1 MSYAVVRV
9 QKFTAG
15 SVKGIEIHDRRE
27 KENISHTNKD
37 IDWQRSKFNYDLH
50 DDQNDNFSRAIK
62 KRIDSLNLPKAVRK
76 DAIVMAQV
84 LVTSD
89 SAFFDHLGYVE
100 HMRRQNEIESVAIGL
115 NDPTPYEYVDTDYK
129 TDCIQQG
136 TIRFFQDSYEFL
148 AYRYGQENIISA
160 TVHMD
165 ERTPHMH
172 FNFVPVTEDDR
183 LSAKSVFTRE
193 NLREQQTAFHNT
205 VGQFH
210 DLQRGEPKESNK
222 RRKHLETHE
231 YKEAVAME
239 QEARQKAAAY
249 VRTEQEAKTRIELLK
264 SEENALE
271 GKIEGLQTQYIKQA
285 EELNIIRAAVQK
297 ESEDG
302 VSAFG
307 MESMQKQI
315 AAARQEANQKNRLS
329 LLEKFIEHPQI
340 KPLWEKFV
348 QMMNRGRNR
357 NSDERDR

>member
-37 IDWQRSKFNYDLH
+37 IDWELSKFNYDLH
-50 DDQNDNFSRAIK
+50 EDQNENFSRAIK
-62 KRIDSLNLPKAVRK
+62 NRIDSLNLPKAVRK

-89 SAFFDHLGYVE
+89 SEFF
-100 HMRRQNEIESVAIGL
+100 
-115 NDPTPYEYVDTDYK
+115 YELEYSDSKHNFDYEMMTSIHNRDT
-129 TDCIQQG
+129 T
-136 TIRFFQDSYEFL
+136 REFFEDSYKFL
-148 AYRYGQENIISA
+148 CDRYGANNVISA

-193 NLREQQTAFHNT
+193 NLREQQTAFHEN
-205 VGQFH
+205 VGH
-210 DLQRGEPKESNK
+210 IYGLQRGEPKESNK

-231 YKEAVAME
+231 YKEAME
-239 QEARQKAAAY
+239 QVAEVRQKAFVYAQEE
-249 VRTEQEAKTRIELLK
+249 REAKTRIESLK
-264 SEENALE
+264 SEETALQ
-271 GKIEGLQTQYIKQA
+271 GKIEGLKTQSADEMDKL
-285 EELNIIRAAVQK
+285 EIIRAAVKK
-297 ESEDG
+297 ESEDS

-307 MESMQKQI
+307 MESMKKQI

-329 LLEKFIEHPQI
+329 LLEKFIELPQI
-340 KPLWEKFV
+340 KPIWEKFV
-348 QMMNRGRNR
+348 QLMSRGRNR

>member
-37 IDWQRSKFNYDLH
+37 IDWERSKYNYDIH
-50 DDQNDNFSRAIK
+50 YDQNENFSRAIK
-62 KRIDSLNLPKAVRK
+62 NRIDSLNLQKAVRK

-89 SAFFDHLGYVE
+89 SE
-100 HMRRQNEIESVAIGL
+100 
-115 NDPTPYEYVDTDYK
+115 
-129 TDCIQQG
+129 
-136 TIRFFQDSYEFL
+136 FFQELEYADSTYNFDYEMMTTIHNRNTTQDFFQNSYDFL
-148 AYRYGQENIISA
+148 ADRYGEENIISA

-193 NLREQQTAFHNT
+193 NLREQQTAFHEN
-205 VGQFH
+205 VGQIYG
-210 DLQRGEPKESNK
+210 LQRGEPKESNK

-239 QEARQKAAAY
+239 QKARQKVFEY
-249 VRTEQEAKTRIELLK
+249 TKEEQAGIERIEALK
-264 SEENALE
+264 TEENALQ
-271 GKIEGLQTQYIKQA
+271 GKIEGLKTQSADEMDKLEI
-285 EELNIIRAAVQK
+285 LRAAVKK
-297 ESEDG
+297 ESEDSVG
-302 VSAFG
+302 NFG
-307 MESMQKQI
+307 IESMQKQI
-315 AAARQEANQKNRLS
+315 AVARQEANQKNRLS